1 MLNVERSVEDP
12 DSIGKIPPGGEASKT
27 ATQTASRFTFVAA
40 LLTVFFLFAGAQAQ
54 EKREKGTERK
64 QQIMEMMKDSSMM
77 NMMMDRI
84 ASDPRMRMMMMKK
97 MMKHAKSDSASMM
110 SMCRGMM
117 KDKDMHDMMMKMMMG
132 GGGMMNHQMKGMKS
146 IDTTMTNHEAHH
158 KKN

>member
-132 GGGMMNHQMKGMKS
+132 GGVMDHHKMQKS
-146 IDTTMTNHEAHH
+146 SADTTMTDHETHH